1 MIDRWGLMLG
11 ELQPLP
17 EKHPGSVRVHY
28 ADQFGDGSLKLLDKL
43 FGRDPDDEDVPRPP
57 RARTGRPPRRAQST
71 AITPTSS
78 STPPG

>member
-1 MIDRWGLMLG
+1 MIDRWSLMIG
-11 ELQPLP
+11 DLQPPRLP
-17 EKHPGSVRVHY
+17 ATHPGSVRTNY

-71 AITPTSS
+71 TIM
-78 STPPG
+78 PG